1 MSGPALRV
9 EPHIGIVIAGDG
21 GDPLRRAE
29 GAKPFGGKDKFLGQ
43 PEIHEISGD
52 RDVVRLTA
60 DEVLH
65 QHVEHIAAMHEL
77 PPAMPIDVT
86 EHALAEKVAAAGPRH
101 RAQMNVGQMGEG
113 KQW

>member
-1 MSGPALRV
+1 MGGAALRV

-43 PEIHEISGD
+43 PEIHEIAGH
-52 RDVVRLTA
+52 RDVVWLAA

-77 PPAMPIDVT
+77 PPTMPIHVA
-86 EHALAEKVAAAGPRH
+86 EHALAEKIAAPRSRH
-101 RAQMNVGQMGEG
+101 RTQMDIG
-113 KQW
+113 